1 MKLPQIHDSR
11 TIIALF
17 YKKIMATEMLTES
30 NMLMYLTSEIGDN
43 YFVISFY
50 ADNGASITF

>member
-30 NMLMYLTSEIGDN
+30 NMLMYLTSEIRDN

>member
-30 NMLMYLTSEIGDN
+30 NMLVYLTSEIGDN